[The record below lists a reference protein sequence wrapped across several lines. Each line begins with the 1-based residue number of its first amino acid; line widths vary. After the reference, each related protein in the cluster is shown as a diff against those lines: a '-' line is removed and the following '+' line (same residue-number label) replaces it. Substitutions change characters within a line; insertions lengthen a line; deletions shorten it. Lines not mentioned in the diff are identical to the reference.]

1 MEGWERL
8 NDPAPDFSRTVDAEV
23 VIEGFHF
30 HSRSRSVIRVVE
42 DTPRARSAAQHR
54 FVEFGVSLSHRR
66 QGGAITRTMSQD
78 HWSRSLCYVGEEL
91 WMWGL
96 AA

>member
-1 MEGWERL
+1 MMASSWAGSGLRIKRDKLRSRRIIRRVEGWERL
-8 NDPAPDFSRTVDAEV
+8 NDPAPDFSRTVDTEV

-54 FVEFGVSLSHRR
+54 FVGFG
-66 QGGAITRTMSQD
+66 
-78 HWSRSLCYVGEEL
+78 
-91 WMWGL
+91 
-96 AA
+96 